1 MTTSEYL
8 STDVETLAS
17 DIEKRRSEAPPTN
30 RVIFGIKGL
39 YGIAQRGMRM
49 PLNEEEY
56 IDSGQIVL
64 MLDPET
70 APNTNIGIAD
80 FENLSLRVRYG
91 VQGVFPGL
99 HDLVMSGRHDP
110 SLLSPLR
117 ATATDDCT
125 IEPDL
130 SGWHARGCLEFLP
143 GSLWSGA
150 KGG

>member
-1 MTTSEYL
+1 MTTSEFL
-8 STDVETLAS
+8 TVEAL
-17 DIEKRRSEAPPTN
+17 EQRRSEPEPNT
-30 RVIFGIKGL
+30 RVVFQVAGL
-39 YGIAQRGMRM
+39 YGISPRGMKM
-49 PLNEEEY
+49 PLNPEEA

-64 MLDPET
+64 MLDPES
-70 APNTNIGIAD
+70 PPGTNMGIAD
-80 FENLSLRVRYG
+80 FDHLSLRVRYG

-99 HDLVMSGRHDP
+99 HDLVLSGRHNP
-110 SLLSPLR
+110 SLLAPIR

-143 GSLWSGA
+143 GSMWSGA

>member
-1 MTTSEYL
+1 MTTETTL
-8 STDVETLAS
+8 TVEELET
-17 DIEKRRSEAPPTN
+17 RRTKPEPTR
-30 RVIFGIKGL
+30 RVIFGVTGL
-39 YGIAQRGMRM
+39 YGISRQGMKM
-49 PLNEEEY
+49 PLNAEESIE
-56 IDSGQIVL
+56 SGQIVL
-64 MLDPET
+64 MLDPQS
-70 APNTNIGIAD
+70 PPSMNIGIAD
-80 FENLSLRVRYG
+80 FEDLALRVRYG

-99 HDLVMSGRHDP
+99 HDLVLSERFSP
-110 SLLSPLR
+110 SLLAPIR

>member
-1 MTTSEYL
+1 MTISEFL
-8 STDVETLAS
+8 TAEDLEA
-17 DIEKRRSEAPPTN
+17 RRAKPEPTN
-30 RVIFGIKGL
+30 RVIFTVAGL
-39 YGIAQRGMRM
+39 YGISQQGMKM
-49 PLNEEEY
+49 PLNSEQH

-64 MLDPET
+64 MLDPESPP
-70 APNTNIGIAD
+70 AMNIGIAD
-80 FENLSLRVRYG
+80 FDELALRVRYG

-99 HDLVMSGRHDP
+99 HDLVLSGNHNP
-110 SLLSPLR
+110 SLLAPIR

-143 GSLWSGA
+143 GSMWSGA

>member
-1 MTTSEYL
+1 MA
-8 STDVETLAS
+8 AS
-17 DIEKRRSEAPPTN
+17 DFLTVESLAQRRAEPEPTT
-30 RVIFGIKGL
+30 RVIFQVAGL
-39 YGIAQRGMRM
+39 YGISANGMKM
-49 PLNEEEY
+49 PLNSEES

-70 APNTNIGIAD
+70 PPSTNIGIAD
-80 FENLSLRVRYG
+80 FDRLSLRVRYG

-99 HDLVMSGRHDP
+99 HELVLSGRHDP
-110 SLLSPLR
+110 SLLAPIR
-117 ATATDDCT
+117 ATATDDCA

-143 GSLWSGA
+143 GSMWSGA